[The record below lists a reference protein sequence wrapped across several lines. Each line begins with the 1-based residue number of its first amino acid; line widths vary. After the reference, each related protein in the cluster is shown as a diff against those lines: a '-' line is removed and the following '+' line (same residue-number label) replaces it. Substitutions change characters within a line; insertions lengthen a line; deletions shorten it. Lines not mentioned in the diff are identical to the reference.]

1 MGWYLFSLILCVII
15 MGFAFS
21 RGCHHNYR
29 FGSGLYKSSEDNLA
43 EKDDFVDKEYY
54 DKDGLYK

>member
-1 MGWYLFSLILCVII
+1 MGWLLFWLIICVII
-15 MGFAFS
+15 MGIAFS
-21 RGCHHNYR
+21 RNKNHSYR
-29 FGSGLYKSSEDNLA
+29 FGSGLFMSSEDNLD

>member
-1 MGWYLFSLILCVII
+1 MGWLFFWLLVLVMI
-15 MGFAFS
+15 MGIAFS
-21 RGCHHNYR
+21 RKSNHSYR
-29 FGSGLYKSSEDNLA
+29 FGSGLYKSSEDNLD